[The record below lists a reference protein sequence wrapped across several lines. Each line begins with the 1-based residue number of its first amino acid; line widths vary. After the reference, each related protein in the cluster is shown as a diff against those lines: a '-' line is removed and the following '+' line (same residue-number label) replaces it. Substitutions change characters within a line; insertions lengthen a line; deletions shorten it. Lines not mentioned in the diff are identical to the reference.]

1 MAGKGREG
9 GRRRERKY
17 REKEPLEADIKPL
30 ICQSGRLMKN
40 WELKVRGRTER
51 KKEREREREKVSVLW
66 MGVVGWVSENEVGT
80 DLCLPLTCL
89 EQQCARG
96 FYRTT
101 LHRPSPRP
109 CKSGAA
115 ATATVGHDG

>member
-1 MAGKGREG
+1 MF
-9 GRRRERKY
+9 
-17 REKEPLEADIKPL
+17 
-30 ICQSGRLMKN
+30 ICNIFSGDLRQDGSVFVCVCVCVYVMCVCRCVFT
-40 WELKVRGRTER
+40 VRVCVCVCVMCVFTVHVCVCV
-51 KKEREREREKVSVLW
+51 KERERERKREKVSVLW

-109 CKSGAA
+109 CK
-115 ATATVGHDG
+115 